1 MRNNLFSPSQPINHS
16 VSERVSLSASIRL
29 EKLFRNK
36 RKGSVTVE
44 AAATVPL
51 FFLAVVTLL
60 YLLEM
65 MAVHTAVRSSLQY
78 AGKQAA
84 KDTCI
89 TQMLMPSKVERD
101 VVYAIG
107 ETRME
112 RSIIAGGSTDRP
124 TYINMSN
131 HTYWNLSG
139 DFSSSALDETLTVFA
154 NNVCLNNDV
163 IIIKRKRKSAQAV

>member
-60 YLLEM
+60 SG
-65 MAVHTAVRSSLQY
+65 AVCSMQENRRQKTPVSHR
-78 AGKQAA
+78 
-84 KDTCI
+84 C
-89 TQMLMPSKVERD
+89 
-101 VVYAIG
+101 
-107 ETRME
+107 
-112 RSIIAGGSTDRP
+112 
-124 TYINMSN
+124 
-131 HTYWNLSG
+131 
-139 DFSSSALDETLTVFA
+139 
-154 NNVCLNNDV
+154 
-163 IIIKRKRKSAQAV
+163 

>member
-16 VSERVSLSASIRL
+16 VSERVSLSASTRL

-65 MAVHTAVRSSLQY
+65 MAVQSAVCRKTGGKRHLYHTDTDAVKGR
-78 AGKQAA
+78 A
-84 KDTCI
+84 
-89 TQMLMPSKVERD
+89 
-101 VVYAIG
+101 
-107 ETRME
+107 
-112 RSIIAGGSTDRP
+112 
-124 TYINMSN
+124 
-131 HTYWNLSG
+131 
-139 DFSSSALDETLTVFA
+139 
-154 NNVCLNNDV
+154 
-163 IIIKRKRKSAQAV
+163 

>member
-16 VSERVSLSASIRL
+16 VSERVSLSASTRL

-112 RSIIAGGSTDRP
+112 RSIIAGGSSGMDCSASRMSVRTGIGTLNAEYQVKILCRYSVSDR
-124 TYINMSN
+124 
-131 HTYWNLSG
+131 
-139 DFSSSALDETLTVFA
+139 
-154 NNVCLNNDV
+154 
-163 IIIKRKRKSAQAV
+163 

>member
-16 VSERVSLSASIRL
+16 VSERVSLSASTRL

-65 MAVHTAVRSSLQY
+65 MAVCSMQENRRQKTPVSHR
-78 AGKQAA
+78 
-84 KDTCI
+84 C
-89 TQMLMPSKVERD
+89 
-101 VVYAIG
+101 
-107 ETRME
+107 
-112 RSIIAGGSTDRP
+112 
-124 TYINMSN
+124 
-131 HTYWNLSG
+131 
-139 DFSSSALDETLTVFA
+139 
-154 NNVCLNNDV
+154 
-163 IIIKRKRKSAQAV
+163 

>member
-16 VSERVSLSASIRL
+16 VSERVSLSASTRL

-65 MAVHTAVRSSLQY
+65 MAVHTAVCRKTG
-78 AGKQAA
+78 GKRH
-84 KDTCI
+84 
-89 TQMLMPSKVERD
+89 L
-101 VVYAIG
+101 YH
-107 ETRME
+107 
-112 RSIIAGGSTDRP
+112 TDA
-124 TYINMSN
+124 
-131 HTYWNLSG
+131 
-139 DFSSSALDETLTVFA
+139 D
-154 NNVCLNNDV
+154 
-163 IIIKRKRKSAQAV
+163 AVKGRA

>member
-16 VSERVSLSASIRL
+16 VSERVSLSASTRL

-78 AGKQAA
+78 AGKQVA

-89 TQMLMPSKVERD
+89 TQMLMPSKVER
-101 VVYAIG
+101 
-107 ETRME
+107 E
-112 RSIIAGGSTDRP
+112 RQGWKEVSLQAAAVG
-124 TYINMSN
+124 
-131 HTYWNLSG
+131 W
-139 DFSSSALDETLTVFA
+139 TVRHQE
-154 NNVCLNNDV
+154 CLCV
-163 IIIKRKRKSAQAV
+163 PGLEH

>member
-16 VSERVSLSASIRL
+16 VSERVSLSASTRL

-65 MAVHTAVRSSLQY
+65 MAVHTGSQEQSAVCRKTG
-78 AGKQAA
+78 GKRH
-84 KDTCI
+84 
-89 TQMLMPSKVERD
+89 L
-101 VVYAIG
+101 YH
-107 ETRME
+107 
-112 RSIIAGGSTDRP
+112 TDA
-124 TYINMSN
+124 
-131 HTYWNLSG
+131 
-139 DFSSSALDETLTVFA
+139 D
-154 NNVCLNNDV
+154 
-163 IIIKRKRKSAQAV
+163 AVKGRA

>member
-16 VSERVSLSASIRL
+16 VSERVSLSASTRL

-89 TQMLMPSKVERD
+89 TQ
-101 VVYAIG
+101 
-107 ETRME
+107 
-112 RSIIAGGSTDRP
+112 
-124 TYINMSN
+124 
-131 HTYWNLSG
+131 
-139 DFSSSALDETLTVFA
+139 
-154 NNVCLNNDV
+154 CLCV
-163 IIIKRKRKSAQAV
+163 PGLEH

>member
-16 VSERVSLSASIRL
+16 VSERVSLSASTRL

-51 FFLAVVTLL
+51 FFLAVATLL

-78 AGKQAA
+78 ARK
-84 KDTCI
+84 
-89 TQMLMPSKVERD
+89 
-101 VVYAIG
+101 
-107 ETRME
+107 TR
-112 RSIIAGGSTDRP
+112 RQKTPVSHR
-124 TYINMSN
+124 
-131 HTYWNLSG
+131 
-139 DFSSSALDETLTVFA
+139 
-154 NNVCLNNDV
+154 C
-163 IIIKRKRKSAQAV
+163 

>member
-16 VSERVSLSASIRL
+16 VSERVSLSASTRL

-65 MAVHTAVRSSLQY
+65 MAVHTAG
-78 AGKQAA
+78 A
-84 KDTCI
+84 
-89 TQMLMPSKVERD
+89 
-101 VVYAIG
+101 
-107 ETRME
+107 
-112 RSIIAGGSTDRP
+112 
-124 TYINMSN
+124 
-131 HTYWNLSG
+131 
-139 DFSSSALDETLTVFA
+139 
-154 NNVCLNNDV
+154 VCSMQENRRQKTPV
-163 IIIKRKRKSAQAV
+163 SHRC